1 MWSFESSGCRFF
13 VENRDRHFTKL
24 DELDV
29 TPPKVPHG
37 FVVSEELSSSVS
49 ELDDVVVSVVRFS
62 GCLFEIRS

>member
-1 MWSFESSGCRFF
+1 MLSCKSSGYRLF
-13 VENRDRHFTKL
+13 VENGDRHFT
-24 DELDV
+24 ELDMR
-29 TPPKVPHG
+29 PPEVSHG